1 MQKGSMPRLVPEEK
15 KPRWAEQTQEFLSAG
30 REKLANG
37 KQLLAAVT
45 DYLKDLK
52 MLPLLFFLILFFGAQ
67 FFIRSRN
74 YTPLRQQARH
84 HGEEV
89 SQGEVQSL
97 DKKKAPVPE
106 KQFDQT
112 DDSMNLE
119 GLRRRKEGPT

>member
-1 MQKGSMPRLVPEEK
+1 MQIVTWISQMVYEGDNENLPNFVSWVQPFYKETSS
-15 KPRWAEQTQEFLSAG
+15 QTRNHSNMTSNSIIG

-74 YTPLRQQARH
+74 YTPLRQQVVLPAFC
-84 HGEEV
+84 
-89 SQGEVQSL
+89 S
-97 DKKKAPVPE
+97 
-106 KQFDQT
+106 FF
-112 DDSMNLE
+112 
-119 GLRRRKEGPT
+119 